1 MQKQPCTTDELI
13 AMDGDGRRRG
23 GGRGGGRGGRR
34 RGGQGE
40 ALVDT
45 ADEWITMDGD
55 GGRDNERQQR
65 ALRNN

>member
-23 GGRGGGRGGRR
+23 GGRGGTRG
-34 RGGQGE
+34 GGQGE